1 MAAPQHLVTSIRRGS
16 EVQKDIRK
24 SLKEVN
30 YNHPGTYVKLSQIVE
45 LNRFSIIEILRLK
58 KPYYFI

>member
-1 MAAPQHLVTSIRRGS
+1 MAAPQHLGASIRRGS

>member
-1 MAAPQHLVTSIRRGS
+1 MAPQHLRASIRRGS